1 MNRICFYPV
10 RPVSV
15 GVTKVCLDVP
25 DSVIEGAELFDTL
38 CPVNKLT
45 GHRSSVFKL
54 LGKLTGAKA
63 DLLNAVLQELPTV
76 QSDPRLSDQD
86 RVDYLVSRLSTGT
99 PAEDALMAERIMN
112 DLDALGLSS
121 KQADKVV
128 ESTIEFDKSDVN
140 VEVNE

>member
-1 MNRICFYPV
+1 MNKRICFYPRV
-10 RPVSV
+10 EVKEF
-15 GVTKVCLDVP
+15 VTSVCLDVP
-25 DSVIEGAELFDTL
+25 DVVLDGAELYDTL

-63 DLLNAVLQELPTV
+63 DLLNAVLQELPTI

-99 PAEDALMAERIMN
+99 PEE
-112 DLDALGLSS
+112 
-121 KQADKVV
+121 QH
-128 ESTIEFDKSDVN
+128 STN
-140 VEVNE
+140 QL